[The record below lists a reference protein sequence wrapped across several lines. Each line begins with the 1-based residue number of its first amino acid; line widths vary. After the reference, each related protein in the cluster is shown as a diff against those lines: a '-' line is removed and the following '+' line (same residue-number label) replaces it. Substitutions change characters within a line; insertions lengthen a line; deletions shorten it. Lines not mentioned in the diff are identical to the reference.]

1 MKHISEKVS
10 YLHGLSE
17 GLNVADSSPQGKII
31 TGMLNVLDEMA
42 NVISAMQDD
51 FEEFKEYVES
61 IDDDL
66 SELEENVLDD
76 DDYIQ
81 LECSNCGEKV
91 YFETDILDDE
101 DVIEVICPHCNEV
114 VFVNDGSFDYEPA
127 YISEDEY
134 IDEEKKAHDKQV

>member
-42 NVISAMQDD
+42 NVISTMQDD

-66 SELEENVLDD
+66 SELEESVACDEEMDD
-76 DDYIQ
+76 DDYVQ
-81 LECSNCGEKV
+81 LECSNCGENV

-114 VFVNDGSFDYEPA
+114 VFVNDGSFDYEPS
-127 YISEDEY
+127 YISEEEY
-134 IDEEKKAHDKQV
+134 IDEEKRT